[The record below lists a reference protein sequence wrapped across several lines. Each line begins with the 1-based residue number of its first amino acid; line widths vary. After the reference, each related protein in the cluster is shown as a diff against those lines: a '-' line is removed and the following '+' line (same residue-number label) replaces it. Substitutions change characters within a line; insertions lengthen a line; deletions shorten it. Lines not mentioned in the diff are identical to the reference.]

1 MCLSRTWG
9 VTICIHVVR
18 GGLTEFTASATLPP
32 YTATWSPAPIRNPS
46 QPPRFGALSA
56 PSDKDLSLG
65 NLRFHR
71 NSQIITPQSHPLH
84 RCNHQINSQN
94 LPLRQ
99 GHGRPSE
106 RCSGDH
112 AKS

>member
-1 MCLSRTWG
+1 
-9 VTICIHVVR
+9 
-18 GGLTEFTASATLPP
+18 LTDFPSGATLSP
-32 YTATWSPAPIRNPS
+32 YTATWSPAPIRKS
-46 QPPRFGALSA
+46 FTAAMIRCASI
-56 PSDKDLSLG
+56 
-65 NLRFHR
+65 R
-71 NSQIITPQSHPLH
+71 NSQIITLQSHPLH